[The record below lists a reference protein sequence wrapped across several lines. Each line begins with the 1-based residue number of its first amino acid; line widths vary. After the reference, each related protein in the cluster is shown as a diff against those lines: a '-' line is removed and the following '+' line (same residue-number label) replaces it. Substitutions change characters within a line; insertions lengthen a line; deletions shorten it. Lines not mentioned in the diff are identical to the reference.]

1 MPRLSITLLG
11 NPKIE
16 LDGTSI
22 SLPTAR
28 AIPLIAYLALTGKSQ
43 RRETLANL
51 LWSDSNQKHAL
62 AALRTT
68 LWRMKASGLQE
79 WINIDRNGVELSKEK
94 TLEIDVENFQG
105 LIEKC
110 NHHGH
115 PASQI
120 CLYCTPVLTEAIEL
134 YKGEFMAGFNLSSAL
149 TFDDW
154 RMQQSESLRSLHLSA
169 LERLVKCHRTF
180 GDFNLAIH
188 CARTWLKFDPL
199 NELVYFQLL
208 QLYSITGQQQ
218 LESHFI
224 GDIKKPFRGS

>member
-51 LWSDSNQKHAL
+51 LWSDNNQKQAL

-68 LWRMKASGLQE
+68 LWRMKASGLKE
-79 WINIDRNGVELSKEK
+79 WINIDRNEVELSKEK
-94 TLEIDVENFQG
+94 TIEIDVENFQG

-169 LERLVKCHRTF
+169 L
-180 GDFNLAIH
+180 
-188 CARTWLKFDPL
+188 
-199 NELVYFQLL
+199 
-208 QLYSITGQQQ
+208 
-218 LESHFI
+218 
-224 GDIKKPFRGS
+224 